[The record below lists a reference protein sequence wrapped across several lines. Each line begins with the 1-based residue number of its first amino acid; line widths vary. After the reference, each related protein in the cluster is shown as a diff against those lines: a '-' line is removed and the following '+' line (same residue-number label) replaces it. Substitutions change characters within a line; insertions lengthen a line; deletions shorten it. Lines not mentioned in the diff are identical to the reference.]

1 MEQVSS
7 KTLMTEGPIWKRIT
21 FFALPIFLGNLFQQ
35 LYNTADS
42 LIVGNFLGSNALAAV
57 SSSGNLIMLL
67 IGFFQGIAMG
77 AGVVIARYF
86 GAKDKERIERAVH
99 TTIAAGLVAGVLL
112 TAIGYVFAPKILI
125 WMDTPENVLP
135 NSITYFRIYFM
146 GSLGFMIY
154 NISVGILQA
163 VGDSR
168 HPLYYLIISSVINII
183 LDIVFIAGF
192 HKGVGAAALAT
203 IISQFVSAILC
214 LIQLIRSKDVYH
226 LEIKKIRFDMQ
237 MLKQIIRIGLPSGV
251 MNSIISIANVVVQSN
266 INAFG
271 EMAMAGCGAYSK
283 IEGFGFL
290 PITSFTMALTTFVGQ
305 NLGAKQYERAQ
316 KGARFGIIC
325 AVAAAEAVGILIFIF
340 APTLIAAFD
349 STPEVLAYG
358 VDRARTSSLFFF
370 LLAYSHAIS
379 SVLRGAGK
387 SAVPMVVMGVCWCA
401 IRVSILTIAGYL
413 APSIQI
419 VYWIYP
425 ITWTLS
431 SIVFMIYYKKA
442 DWLHAFDK

>member
-1 MEQVSS
+1 
-7 KTLMTEGPIWKRIT
+7 
-21 FFALPIFLGNLFQQ
+21 
-35 LYNTADS
+35 
-42 LIVGNFLGSNALAAV
+42 
-57 SSSGNLIMLL
+57 MLL
-67 IGFFQGIAMG
+67 IGFFQGISMG

-86 GAKDKERIERAVH
+86 GAKNKEKIECAVH
-99 TTIAAGLVAGVLL
+99 TTVAAGLVSGVLL
-112 TAIGYVFAPKILI
+112 TLIGYIFAPKILVM
-125 WMDTPENVLP
+125 MDTPTNVLP

-146 GSLGFMIY
+146 GSLGFMMY

-168 HPLYYLIISSVINII
+168 HPLYYLIISSVINIV
-183 LDIVFIAGF
+183 LDILFIAGF
-192 HKGVGAAALAT
+192 HMGVGAAALAT

-214 LIQLIRSKDVYH
+214 LIQLTRSKEVYR
-226 LEIKKIRFDMQ
+226 LSFKKIRFDME
-237 MLKQIIRIGLPSGV
+237 MLKQIVKIGLPSGV

-305 NLGAKQYERAQ
+305 NLGAKKYDRAQ
-316 KGARFGIIC
+316 KGARFGIAC
-325 AVAAAEAVGILIFIF
+325 AVIIAELMGVLIFIF
-340 APTLIAAFD
+340 APTLISAFD
-349 STPEVLAYG
+349 STPEVVAYG
-358 VDRARTSSLFFF
+358 VARAKTSSLFFF

-387 SAVPMVVMGVCWCA
+387 SVVPMVVMSVCWCL
-401 IRVSILTIAGYL
+401 IRVSVLTIAGRIM
-413 APSIQI
+413 PSIQV

-431 SIVFMIYYKKA
+431 SIVFLIYYKKA
-442 DWLHAFDK
+442 DWIHAFEK